1 MDNARRAVACCRP
14 GEFVRRDRGPV
25 ECGLPARRLCDTET
39 LRRLLRK
46 VIPGTH
52 EIRGHTFLGRVFGQP
67 LLDPELWHLSRN
79 SVAWAVSIGLFTA
92 WVPVP
97 FQMVLAAGAAILVRC
112 NLPVSVAM
120 VWVSNPVTVAPLF
133 VAAHKLG
140 EWMLD
145 QSPGDLRIELSL
157 RWLFDE
163 LGNVWEPLLLG
174 CFVLGLASAIL
185 GQIMIRLVWR
195 AHIMVSWRDRRIRRQ
210 RHSDHA
216 GAVAPAPAPAPSTV
230 EVPGERG
237 RKL

>member
-14 GEFVRRDRGPV
+14 GEFVRRDREPV
-25 ECGLPARRLCDTET
+25 ECGLPARRLCDSET

-46 VIPGTH
+46 VIPGTLD
-52 EIRGHTFLGRVFGQP
+52 IGGHTFLGRVFGQ
-67 LLDPELWHLSRN
+67 LLLHPDLWHLSRN
-79 SVAWAVSIGLFTA
+79 SVALAVSIGLFMA

-120 VWVSNPVTVAPLF
+120 VWVSNPVTMAPLF

-145 QSPGDLRIELSL
+145 RSPGEFRIELSL
-157 RWLFDE
+157 RWLFEE

-174 CFVLGLASAIL
+174 CFVLGLASATL
-185 GQIMIRLVWR
+185 GQIVIRLVWR
-195 AHIMVSWRDRRIRRQ
+195 AHVMVSWRDRRIRRQ

-216 GAVAPAPAPAPSTV
+216 GAVAPARSKV